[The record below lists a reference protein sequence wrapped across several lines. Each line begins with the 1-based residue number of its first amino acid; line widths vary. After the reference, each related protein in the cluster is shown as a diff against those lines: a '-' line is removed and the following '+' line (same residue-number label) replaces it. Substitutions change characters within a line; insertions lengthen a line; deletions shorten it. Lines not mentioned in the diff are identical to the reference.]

1 MNELLKKL
9 RDQFVTFWNRQGR
22 FQRTALIGMIVT
34 AVILVPLLTSW
45 ATAPTYA
52 VAFSDLSEKDA
63 GEIVARLQDQG
74 ILYKLRDSST
84 ISVPSEKVYEVRLDM
99 ARNGLP
105 KGGTVGFELFSGNT
119 LGMTEFTQRVN
130 YQRALAGELERTIN
144 DLESV
149 DDVRIHIVTP
159 EKTLLP
165 GDESPTTASITIQ
178 QNPGKPLDPDQ
189 VKAITH
195 LVASSVEGLKPEN
208 VVVVDFEGNLLTT
221 ADTGIGADGALSQAD
236 SRRAAEL
243 AYSRSLQEKVQRMLD
258 TALGPNKA
266 IVQAYVY
273 LDWTDRQTKT
283 QSYDPNTAILRS
295 SQTINENYDAY
306 GGTTGGTAGAV
317 PNLPPGVTSNL
328 SEDQLAAYNRT
339 ENINNYEVTMVESQA
354 NLSPGVI
361 DHVSLSVLVDG
372 ITDEAE
378 LAKIKTVVAAA
389 VGIDT
394 VRGDSLAVETID
406 FDRAIYNQQ
415 IAKVAESE
423 RLDMYV
429 AIGKAIAAAIILLA
443 VLLYVQRLLRNLRLA
458 SSQAWTPVLQPV
470 TDMRMI
476 GTGRMPTP
484 AELMAGIGMEEEL
497 PQIPRKG
504 APAYRRMEEEE
515 YLPQPEIM
523 AEEIPAE
530 LELSSLLG
538 RFAEEAPSVEDQQM
552 QQVITHLAEESPS
565 SVAEIIQMWLSEDH
579 VD

>member
-1 MNELLKKL
+1 MNELQKKL

-34 AVILVPLLTSW
+34 AVILVPLLASW

-52 VAFSDLSEKDA
+52 VAFSNLSEKDG

-74 ILYKLRDSST
+74 IPYKLRDSST
-84 ISVPSEKVYEVRLDM
+84 ISVPSEKVYEIRLDM

-130 YQRALAGELERTIN
+130 YQRALEGELERTIN

-149 DDVRIHIVTP
+149 NAVRIHIVTP

-178 QNPGKPLDPDQ
+178 QNPGRPLDPDQ

-208 VVVVDFEGNLLTT
+208 VVVVDYEGNLLTT
-221 ADTGIGADGALSQAD
+221 GDTGIGADGALSQAD

-273 LDWTDRQTKT
+273 LDWTERQTKT
-283 QSYDPNTAILRS
+283 QSYDPNTAVLRS

-306 GGTTGGTAGAV
+306 GGTAGGTAGAV

-378 LAKIKTVVAAA
+378 LAKIKSVVAAA

-406 FDRAIYNQQ
+406 FDRAFYNQQ
-415 IAKVAESE
+415 NANVAESE

-470 TDMRMI
+470 TEMRMV
-476 GTGRMPTP
+476 GAGRMPTP
-484 AELMAGIGMEEEL
+484 PELMAGIGMEEEL
-497 PQIPRKG
+497 PQVPRKE
-504 APAYRRMEEEE
+504 APTHRRMEEEE

-523 AEEIPAE
+523 AEESPAE